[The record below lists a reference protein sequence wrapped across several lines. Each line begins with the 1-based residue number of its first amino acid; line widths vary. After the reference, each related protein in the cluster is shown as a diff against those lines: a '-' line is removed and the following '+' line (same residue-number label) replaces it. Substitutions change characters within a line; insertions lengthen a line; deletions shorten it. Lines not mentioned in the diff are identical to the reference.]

1 MVFPYSFAKS
11 SYILITSQIKKGDNE
26 GVFYEYLTIQIG
38 LTKKFESGK
47 TKEGFRARK
56 PSFVILILYSRRN
69 ACLIS

>member
-38 LTKKFESGK
+38 LTKK
-47 TKEGFRARK
+47 
-56 PSFVILILYSRRN
+56 I
-69 ACLIS
+69 